1 MFTKNVSFSFF
12 NFINFSVDIIKR
24 KMWVYKKLKEKV
36 IDKLKKDWNRY
47 IFLNILSKNEDKM
60 SKEEFTE
67 LNDRYLSIPQYFNL
81 LFYC

>member
-67 LNDRYLSIPQYFNL
+67 LNDRYLSIP
-81 LFYC
+81 